1 LRTPAVYKD
10 VESDDPK
17 NVKTLAA
24 IMSHERTLRR
34 ELVNALLIALG
45 ILSAGMGLKG
55 FLLSSNFIDGGVT
68 GVSMLLAKV
77 TPAPLSVWLPLVNL
91 PFIAVGYYQLGRAF
105 AIRSALAIA
114 GLAIVLATV
123 HFPDVT
129 PDKLLTAVFGGFF
142 IGAGIGFAVRGG
154 AVLDGTEI
162 AALLI
167 SKRSPILKVGDV
179 ILAFNV
185 VLFLAAMTI
194 LGVEPALYSI
204 LTYITAARTLDF
216 VIYGLEQYTAI
227 TIVSADS
234 NTIRERIIA
243 EMQRGVTVYKGYG
256 GMSGAE
262 QHILYCV
269 VTRLEI
275 GKVKSIV
282 RAIDETAFVVSHALA
297 DVDGGVVKRSGL
309 H

>member
-1 LRTPAVYKD
+1 
-10 VESDDPK
+10 
-17 NVKTLAA
+17 
-24 IMSHERTLRR
+24 MRR
-34 ELVNALLIALG
+34 ECLNALLIALG
-45 ILSAGMGLKG
+45 ILAAAFGLKG

-77 TPAPLSVWLPLVNL
+77 TRVPLAVWLPLVNA
-91 PFIAVGYYQLGRAF
+91 PFVAIGYRQMGRAF

-114 GLAIVLATV
+114 GLSTVLATM

-129 PDKLLTAVFGGFF
+129 PDRLLTAVFGGFF
-142 IGAGIGFAVRGG
+142 IGGGIGLAVRGG

-167 SKRSPILKVGDV
+167 SKRSHLLKVGDV

-185 VLFLAAMTI
+185 VLFLAAMSL

-204 LTYITAARTLDF
+204 LTYIAAARTLDF

-227 TIVSADS
+227 TIVSARS
-234 NTIRERIIA
+234 ALIRERIVGDLK
-243 EMQRGVTVYKGYG
+243 RGVTVYKGFG
-256 GMSGAE
+256 GLTGAE
-262 QHILYCV
+262 QEILYCV

-275 GKVKSIV
+275 GKVKTIV
-282 RAIDETAFVVSHALA
+282 RAIDPQAFVVSHPLA
-297 DVDGGVVKRSGL
+297 DAEGGVGKGTGV